1 MPHMKDTKLRSAL
14 ARFIWVGG
22 LALIGSLTPI
32 FGTSLPVARAQAV
45 PVTDVANF
53 ALELTHNAAQEAV
66 TSRTLEKM
74 WQYYLAMRR
83 LEDFSWRDIALEL
96 ELLRALAEVEAGFG
110 YGQGDLLD
118 LFQASFPGYVG
129 YASSEAVSWNEA
141 RRIEL
146 ERQLATARNELRILQ
161 QHADLTG
168 RMQAVLS
175 AYRDALTS
183 VRGRQEALDLL
194 LSLSVYETEDYQLI
208 RQLLASELALGA
220 VEGASRVNDK
230 AQRIL
235 TLEAALFGGERE

>member
-1 MPHMKDTKLRSAL
+1 MKETKLRSAL
-14 ARFIWVGG
+14 ARFMWIGG

-32 FGTSLPVARAQAV
+32 PGTLLPVARAQAV

-53 ALELTHNAAQEAV
+53 ALELAHNAAQEAV

-83 LEDFSWRDIALEL
+83 LEDFSWRDTALEL

-129 YASSEAVSWNEA
+129 YASSESETVSWNAA

-146 ERQLATARNELRILQ
+146 ERQLASARNELRILR
-161 QHADLTG
+161 QHADLTR
-168 RMQAVLS
+168 RMQVVLKT
-175 AYRDALTS
+175 YRDALTS
-183 VRGRQEALDLL
+183 VCGRQEALDLL

-235 TLEAALFGGERE
+235 TLEAALFGGEPE